1 MKYLLV
7 GLGNPGSEYDQTRHN
22 IGFEV
27 LDELAKTKEAQWE
40 SVKHGWRTEVSHKGR
55 KLILIKPSTYM
66 NLSGKAVSY
75 WLQQEKLD
83 KQQLLV
89 VLDDLSMELGKLR
102 IRPKG
107 SDAGH
112 NGLKNIAEVLGTVDY
127 PRLKVGI
134 GNNFPKGRQVEFV
147 LGRWTEEEQATINL
161 SKDVAISMIK
171 QYIFDQK
178 PTSGSV
184 D

>member
-1 MKYLLV
+1 
-7 GLGNPGSEYDQTRHN
+7 
-22 IGFEV
+22 
-27 LDELAKTKEAQWE
+27 
-40 SVKHGWRTEVSHKGR
+40 
-55 KLILIKPSTYM
+55 M

-83 KQQLLV
+83 KQQVLV
-89 VLDDLSMELGKLR
+89 VLDDLSLELGKLR

-171 QYIFDQK
+171 QYVFDQK